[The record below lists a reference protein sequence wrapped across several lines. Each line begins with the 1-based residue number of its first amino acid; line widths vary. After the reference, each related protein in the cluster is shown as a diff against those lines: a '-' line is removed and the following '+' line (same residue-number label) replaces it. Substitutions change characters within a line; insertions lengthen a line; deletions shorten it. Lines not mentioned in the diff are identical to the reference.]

1 MPQEKVK
8 YPLDVHNTYWPSYSD
23 AVSQD
28 RAGRSK
34 VHPFMVPLIE
44 ALQHKRPHW
53 EFEASS
59 AGNVNYT
66 DGANENPI
74 VLHTMFDI
82 WDNGEKLGSIYREY
96 KGSGAVYA
104 ARSHRIAAKRQ
115 IGTSKMSKHLKTIVS
130 EVLKECYPRTLVE
143 IADEKYK
150 KSHELMK
157 QATYKDRRDHM
168 HSIDIMRDSMVAYL
182 ASDGRWAEFEA
193 VPDKPN
199 VMQAKAMYTTLA
211 QKARVAADLASTPDH
226 MVLVERPRDFI
237 VKAFDKPPYSSS
249 LDALP
254 DHVKTALALL
264 KMADNNTIIEG
275 IGIRTAED
283 TFYIITKK
291 VDTQPQEG

>member
-53 EFEASS
+53 EFEA
-59 AGNVNYT
+59 AGPGSVNYT

-74 VLHTMFDI
+74 VLHSMFDI
-82 WDNGEKLGSIYREY
+82 WDNGEKIGGIYREY

-130 EVLKECYPRTLVE
+130 EVLKECYPRTLTE

-150 KSHELMK
+150 KSHEAMR
-157 QATYKDRRDHM
+157 QATYRDKRDHL

-193 VPDKPN
+193 VPDEPN

-211 QKARVAADLASTPDH
+211 EKARVAADLASTPDH

-237 VKAFDKPPYSSS
+237 VKTFDKPPYSSS

-291 VDTQPQEG
+291 EA

>member
-34 VHPFMVPLIE
+34 VHPYMVPLIE
-44 ALQHKRPHW
+44 ALQLKRPHW

-66 DGANENPI
+66 DGANENPT

-82 WDNGEKLGSIYREY
+82 WDNGEKIGGIYREY
-96 KGSGAVYA
+96 KGSGTVYA

-130 EVLKECYPRTLVE
+130 EVLKECYPRTLAE
-143 IADEKYK
+143 IAEEKYR
-150 KSHELMK
+150 KSHEAMR
-157 QATYKDRRDHM
+157 QATYKDKREYM
-168 HSIDIMRDSMVAYL
+168 HNVDVMRDSMLTYL
-182 ASDGRWAEFEA
+182 TSGDKWAEFEA
-193 VPDKPN
+193 APAGHS

-211 QKARVAADLASTPDH
+211 EKARVAADLASTPDH

-264 KMADNNTIIEG
+264 KMADTNTIIDG
-275 IGIRTAED
+275 IGIRTADD

-291 VDTQPQEG
+291 VDVPPEEG

>member
-130 EVLKECYPRTLVE
+130 EVLKECYPRTLAE

-150 KSHELMK
+150 KSHEAMR
-157 QATYKDRRDHM
+157 QATYKDKRDHM
-168 HSIDIMRDSMVAYL
+168 HSIDLMRDAMLAYVT
-182 ASDGRWAEFEA
+182 SDDRWAEFEA
-193 VPDKPN
+193 VPDRPN

-211 QKARVAADLASTPDH
+211 EKARVAADLASTPDH

-237 VKAFDKPPYSSS
+237 VKTFDKPPYSSS

-291 VDTQPQEG
+291 EA